1 MVEREDSVPLC
12 GTDPGLASATKFAE
26 TPTPGGLPRLA
37 GKQRLL
43 LQESRFEELEEHV
56 RVTLRS
62 SLDKHAF
69 DRVAPACYELER
81 CRIHHVQS
89 VVQQPDVN
97 HRQQTLQLYAQ
108 RVMIQSATCQ
118 PLVCV
123 LLTRT
128 GTPVHFNKIV

>member
-1 MVEREDSVPLC
+1 MVEREDSAPLS
-12 GTDPGLASATKFAE
+12 GTDPGLASATKFPE
-26 TPTPGGLPRLA
+26 TATPGGLPRLE

-43 LQESRFEELEEHV
+43 LQECRFEKLEEYV

-62 SLDKHAF
+62 GLDKHAL

-89 VVQQPDVN
+89 VIQQPDVN
-97 HRQQTLQLYAQ
+97 HRQQTRQLYAQ

-128 GTPVHFNKIV
+128 GTPVHLNKIV